1 MRIQNIFR
9 KDINRPINGVVKADD
24 NEETTVYQELD
35 EYVVTKEL
43 DRHFRTFF
51 ESFGKDSGTAAQA
64 NNIGVWVSGFFGSGK
79 SHFIKILSYL
89 LANREVSNETGETKS
104 ALEFFDREKIKDAM
118 LNADINKAVQVPT
131 DVILFNIDSK
141 DSKQEGLDSI
151 TNVFLKVF
159 NDFCGFS
166 ADHPHVAHMERYLSE
181 KGKYDA
187 FKEAFEAE
195 AGVAWMA
202 ERDAYHFY
210 QDAVVE
216 AISKVLNMSTDAANS
231 WFNKSESD
239 FRSQFSIENF
249 CKWVKEYLDSKSKD
263 SRIMF
268 LVDEVGQFIGQDT
281 SRMLKLQ
288 TITEELG
295 TICKGRAWVVVTSQ
309 EDIEAVVDR
318 MDKSKEYDFSKIQG
332 RFKTKI
338 SLSSSNTD
346 EVIQSRILTKTDD
359 AKSAL
364 SVLFGKKGDII
375 KNQVSFD
382 NTGSV
387 IRNFL
392 DEKSFIDVYPFAPY
406 QFDLV
411 QKIFESI
418 RKAGATGM
426 HLSRGERSMLDAFQN
441 AAIINSEKE
450 IGCLVPVYDF
460 YPTIENFIDTA
471 VKMAIDKAVED
482 TYLEEFD
489 IQLLKA
495 LFLIRYVETIKGT
508 IDNLATLCL
517 SEIDQDKIALKAKIT
532 ASLERLERQNKIV
545 RNGEIYQFLTKAEQ
559 DVTRAI
565 KQTDIGSYEE
575 NNHLIRILF
584 KEILQDN
591 NKYKH
596 DKNSN
601 IYNVMRLLDGHM
613 VDSTTNAEITFEIV
627 TQRNENYEAYT
638 ENYCLTK
645 SNDSGGKVIA
655 KLSED
660 KTLFSE
666 LTTYIKT
673 ETYIRKNNDG
683 SDPEHQKILL
693 EKTTE
698 NRERAKR
705 LKAGFEKLLLD
716 ADYYAFN
723 AMLSNK
729 GTVPQTMFKEA
740 CQYLLENT
748 FNKLDYITK
757 TYADPLQEMSAILS
771 VNDLAA
777 QNIDIDNHENSSAI
791 KEIEEYIRIRS
802 GEIGNIMVQDVL
814 DRFYNKRPYGWRDGE
829 VLVCLAILNVA
840 GRVTFSS
847 IASQSAIPPRDV
859 IEYLKKTNKRREITV
874 VKKRQTDEAILKE
887 ARDLGNE
894 MFGQRGPSAEK
905 ELYEFLLNE
914 LKDML
919 QKLQSYKTK
928 AEMGKYPGKA
938 EIDSGITLIK
948 RIVRDQ
954 DSYEFFKQFTEQK
967 VECLKLEEDFYDL
980 DDFYSNKIGIWQKL
994 EKALNRFEPSKFH
1007 LEADATAKDAL
1018 DKLNTIYNNSRPYP
1032 QIKDVEGLIVKIE
1045 AVLDSI
1051 LKVYKEEVTKHADD
1065 LIDRLRADI
1074 APYELTADESNRVM
1088 MPLQNEKKRIEE
1100 QTTTATLIALKDA
1113 LGKKF
1118 DDSLAEAEEIYMS
1131 KQSKETT
1138 PPSGGGDT
1146 KPEPQKPIVKK
1157 TVYAKDYISR
1167 SAPKTFIETED
1178 DVERF
1183 VTRLKEEL
1191 TKAVKEDKRI
1201 RIQ

>member
-24 NEETTVYQELD
+24 NEEATVYQELD

-43 DRHFRTFF
+43 DKHFRTFF
-51 ESFGKDSGTAAQA
+51 ESFGKDSGTAAQT

-118 LNADINKAVQVPT
+118 LHADINKAVQVPT

-151 TNVFLKVF
+151 SNVFLKVF
-159 NDFCGFS
+159 NDFSGFS

-181 KGKYDA
+181 KGKYAA
-187 FKEAFEAE
+187 FKEAFEA
-195 AGVAWMA
+195 ASGVTWAE

-231 WFNKSESD
+231 WFDKAESN
-239 FRSQFSIENF
+239 FSSQFSIENF

-281 SRMLKLQ
+281 QRMLKLQ

-346 EVIQSRILTKTDD
+346 EVIQSRILTKTDE
-359 AKSAL
+359 AKASL
-364 SVLFGKKGDII
+364 NDLFAKKGDII
-375 KNQVSFD
+375 KNQISFD

-387 IRNFL
+387 IKNYL

-517 SEIDQDKIALKAKIT
+517 SEIDQDKIVLKAKIT

-565 KQTDIGSYEE
+565 KQTEIGSYEE
-575 NNHLIRILF
+575 NNNLIRILF

-591 NKYKH
+591 NKFKH

-601 IYNVMRLLDGHM
+601 IYNVIRMLDGHM
-613 VDSTTNAEITFEIV
+613 VDSTTNAEITFEII

-645 SNDSGGKVIA
+645 SNDSGGKVIV
-655 KLSED
+655 KLGED

-666 LTTYIKT
+666 LTLHIKT

-723 AMLSNK
+723 APLSTK

-740 CQYLLENT
+740 CQFLLENT
-748 FNKLDYITK
+748 FNKLDYIAK
-757 TYADPLQEMSAILS
+757 TYADPFMEMSKILS
-771 VNDLAA
+771 IDDLAA
-777 QNIDIDNHENSSAI
+777 QSIDIDTHENSSAL
-791 KEIEEYIRIRS
+791 KEIDEYIRIRS
-802 GEIGNIMVQDVL
+802 GEIGNIIVQDIV
-814 DRFYNKRPYGWRDGE
+814 DKFSKRPFGWRDGE
-829 VLVCLAILNVA
+829 IVVCLAMLNVA
-840 GRVTFSS
+840 GKVTFSAT
-847 IASQSAIPPRDV
+847 ASQSPILPRDA

-905 ELYEFLLNE
+905 ELYEFLLSE
-914 LKDML
+914 MRTML
-919 QKLQSYKTK
+919 DKLQNYKTK
-928 AEMGKYPGKA
+928 AEMGRYPGKS

-948 RIVRDQ
+948 RIIRDQ

-967 VECLKLEEDFYDL
+967 EECLKLEEDFYDL

-994 EKALNRFEPSKFH
+994 GNALNRFEPSKFH

-1018 DKLNTIYNNSRPYP
+1018 DKLNTIYNNSRPYS
-1032 QIKDVEGLIVKIE
+1032 QIKDVEGLIAKIE

-1074 APYELTADESNRVM
+1074 APYELTDDESNRVM

-1100 QTTTATLIALKDA
+1100 QVTTATLIALKDA

-1118 DDSLAEAEEIYMS
+1118 DDALAEAEEMFMS
-1131 KQSKETT
+1131 KQPKETPT
-1138 PPSGGGDT
+1138 DSGSDETKTEPP
-1146 KPEPQKPIVKK
+1146 KPKVKK
-1157 TVYAKDYISR
+1157 TVYAKDYINR
-1167 SAPKTFIETED
+1167 SAQKTYIETDE

-1183 VTRLKEEL
+1183 VTKLKEEL
-1191 TKAVKEDKRI
+1191 TQALKEDKRI